1 MERTREA
8 HLDSIC
14 VPLMASSVLFPDQG
28 LEATGCLWQLGAQSR
43 LLPSEHMN
51 PPTKPPRITFTIQL
65 PPFLHPFTPTTSQT
79 NSSVP
84 TLSYAHVMDR
94 QGSLSNRLESPI
106 TSNLDNLQAK
116 KNFSVSHLLDLE
128 EAGEMVG
135 TQADESVGEAGRS
148 MLESPGMTS
157 GSDTT
162 QQENEQMNTEE
173 KKKRKQ
179 RRNRTTFNSS
189 QLQAL
194 ERVFE
199 RTHYPDAFVRE
210 DLARRV
216 NLTEA
221 RVQVWFQ
228 NRRAKFRRNERA
240 MLASKNASLL
250 KSYSGDVTAVEQP
263 IVPRPAPRPND
274 YLSWGSAAPYS
285 PITPLCQHEQGG
297 PRSCDPPDE
306 LVSDAGGG
314 PVRVPQKML
323 PSENNAMATYP
334 PTCSN
339 TNTSQGMNMANS
351 IANLRLK
358 AKEYSLNQVPTRRGR
373 GLVQERGGPLCR
385 WTPADGH
392 RLWVEHH
399 LTYPGS

>member
-1 MERTREA
+1 MHIQAT
-8 HLDSIC
+8 I
-14 VPLMASSVLFPDQG
+14 SS
-28 LEATGCLWQLGAQSR
+28 
-43 LLPSEHMN
+43 
-51 PPTKPPRITFTIQL
+51 
-65 PPFLHPFTPTTSQT
+65 
-79 NSSVP
+79 
-84 TLSYAHVMDR
+84 
-94 QGSLSNRLESPI
+94 RLESPI
-106 TSNLDNLQAK
+106 TANLENLQAK
-116 KNFSVSHLLDLE
+116 KKFSVSHLLDLE

-135 TQADESVGEAGRS
+135 AQAEEAG
-148 MLESPGMTS
+148 L
-157 GSDTT
+157 
-162 QQENEQMNTEE
+162 NAEE

-274 YLSWGSAAPYS
+274 YLSWGSTSPYS
-285 PITPLCQHEQGG
+285 
-297 PRSCDPPDE
+297 
-306 LVSDAGGG
+306 
-314 PVRVPQKML
+314 
-323 PSENNAMATYP
+323 AMATYT
-334 PTCSN
+334 PTCAN

-358 AKEYSLNQVPTRRGR
+358 AKEYSLNQVPT
-373 GLVQERGGPLCR
+373 VN
-385 WTPADGH
+385 
-392 RLWVEHH
+392 
-399 LTYPGS
+399 

>member
-1 MERTREA
+1 M
-8 HLDSIC
+8 
-14 VPLMASSVLFPDQG
+14 
-28 LEATGCLWQLGAQSR
+28 
-43 LLPSEHMN
+43 
-51 PPTKPPRITFTIQL
+51 
-65 PPFLHPFTPTTSQT
+65 TS
-79 NSSVP
+79 
-84 TLSYAHVMDR
+84 SYAHVMDR
-94 QGSLSNRLESPI
+94 QAAAVPSRLDSHSPI
-106 TSNLDNLQAK
+106 TSNLEQLQAK

-128 EAGEMVG
+128 EAGEMAG
-135 TQADESVGEAGRS
+135 GQADEGVGEAGRS
-148 MLESPGMTS
+148 LLESPGLTS

-263 IVPRPAPRPND
+263 IVPRPAPRPD
-274 YLSWGSAAPYS
+274 YMSWGSAAPYS
-285 PITPLCQHEQGG
+285 
-297 PRSCDPPDE
+297 
-306 LVSDAGGG
+306 
-314 PVRVPQKML
+314 
-323 PSENNAMATYP
+323 AMATYP

-358 AKEYSLNQVPTRRGR
+358 AKEYSLNQVPT
-373 GLVQERGGPLCR
+373 VN
-385 WTPADGH
+385 
-392 RLWVEHH
+392 
-399 LTYPGS
+399 

>member
-1 MERTREA
+1 M
-8 HLDSIC
+8 
-14 VPLMASSVLFPDQG
+14 
-28 LEATGCLWQLGAQSR
+28 
-43 LLPSEHMN
+43 
-51 PPTKPPRITFTIQL
+51 
-65 PPFLHPFTPTTSQT
+65 TS
-79 NSSVP
+79 
-84 TLSYAHVMDR
+84 SYAPVMDR
-94 QGSLSNRLESPI
+94 RLETDS
-106 TSNLDNLQAK
+106 LQAK

-128 EAGEMVG
+128 EAADMVG
-135 TQADESVGEAGRS
+135 PQAEESAGDASRA
-148 MLESPGMTS
+148 MLESPGLTS
-157 GSDTT
+157 GSDTA
-162 QQENEQMNTEE
+162 QHDNEQLNSEE

-285 PITPLCQHEQGG
+285 T
-297 PRSCDPPDE
+297 
-306 LVSDAGGG
+306 
-314 PVRVPQKML
+314 
-323 PSENNAMATYP
+323 MANYP
-334 PTCSN
+334 PTCAN
-339 TNTSQGMNMANS
+339 TTSTQGMNMANS

-358 AKEYSLNQVPTRRGR
+358 AKEYSLNQVPT
-373 GLVQERGGPLCR
+373 VN
-385 WTPADGH
+385 
-392 RLWVEHH
+392 
-399 LTYPGS
+399 

>member
-1 MERTREA
+1 M
-8 HLDSIC
+8 
-14 VPLMASSVLFPDQG
+14 
-28 LEATGCLWQLGAQSR
+28 
-43 LLPSEHMN
+43 
-51 PPTKPPRITFTIQL
+51 
-65 PPFLHPFTPTTSQT
+65 TS
-79 NSSVP
+79 
-84 TLSYAHVMDR
+84 SYAHVMDR
-94 QGSLSNRLESPI
+94 NRLESPI
-106 TSNLDNLQAK
+106 TSNLDTLQAK

-135 TQADESVGEAGRS
+135 GQADEGVGEAGRS
-148 MLESPGMTS
+148 MLESPGLTS

-285 PITPLCQHEQGG
+285 T
-297 PRSCDPPDE
+297 
-306 LVSDAGGG
+306 
-314 PVRVPQKML
+314 
-323 PSENNAMATYP
+323 MATYP

-358 AKEYSLNQVPTRRGR
+358 AKEYSLNQVPT
-373 GLVQERGGPLCR
+373 VN
-385 WTPADGH
+385 
-392 RLWVEHH
+392 
-399 LTYPGS
+399 

>member
-1 MERTREA
+1 M
-8 HLDSIC
+8 
-14 VPLMASSVLFPDQG
+14 
-28 LEATGCLWQLGAQSR
+28 
-43 LLPSEHMN
+43 
-51 PPTKPPRITFTIQL
+51 
-65 PPFLHPFTPTTSQT
+65 TS
-79 NSSVP
+79 
-84 TLSYAHVMDR
+84 SYAHVMDR
-94 QGSLSNRLESPI
+94 QATISSRLE
-106 TSNLDNLQAK
+106 TK

-128 EAGEMVG
+128 EAREMVG
-135 TQADESVGEAGRS
+135 SHADESVGETGRT
-148 MLESPGMTS
+148 MLESPGLTS

-162 QQENEQMNTEE
+162 QQENEQLNSEE

-263 IVPRPAPRPND
+263 IVPRPAHRPND

-285 PITPLCQHEQGG
+285 T
-297 PRSCDPPDE
+297 
-306 LVSDAGGG
+306 
-314 PVRVPQKML
+314 
-323 PSENNAMATYP
+323 MATYP
-334 PTCSN
+334 PSCAN
-339 TNTSQGMNMANS
+339 TTSTQGMNMANS

-358 AKEYSLNQVPTRRGR
+358 AKEYSLNQVPT
-373 GLVQERGGPLCR
+373 VN
-385 WTPADGH
+385 
-392 RLWVEHH
+392 
-399 LTYPGS
+399 